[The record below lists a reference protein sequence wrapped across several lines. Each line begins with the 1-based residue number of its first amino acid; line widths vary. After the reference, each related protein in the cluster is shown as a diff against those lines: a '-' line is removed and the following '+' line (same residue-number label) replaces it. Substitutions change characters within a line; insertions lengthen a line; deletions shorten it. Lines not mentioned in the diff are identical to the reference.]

1 MKFIFSII
9 FIFLSFSVM
18 AEGITNKYLTKE
30 QKQAWSGVG
39 RVNIIGGNHRICSGV
54 LISDTYILTAA
65 HCVVNEN
72 TGIAHT
78 PNRIQFSA
86 GWNDDGASAYG
97 QAKRVFIHKRYKTS
111 SVLSDDI
118 VSSDLAII
126 ELSMPMNANGIKP
139 YYLHKLPIKKKN
151 INIVSYVESPSEATI
166 TKKECNVLEHRNK
179 IIVTSCSVDFG
190 ASGAPI
196 FVWEDDQFKIASI
209 VSAKAELDNIDVSLG
224 VSLEK
229 PLDELISQIFEL
241 NSPLEI
247 KFFKENLIH

>member
-1 MKFIFSII
+1 
-9 FIFLSFSVM
+9 M
-18 AEGITNKYLTKE
+18 AEGIPNKSLTKE

-72 TGIAHT
+72 TGITHT

-86 GWNDDGASAYG
+86 GWSDDGASAYG
-97 QAKRVFIHKRYKTS
+97 QAKRVFIHKRYKTTNI
-111 SVLSDDI
+111 LNDDI
-118 VSSDLAII
+118 VSSDLALI

-139 YYLHKLPIKKKN
+139 YYLHKLPIKRKN
-151 INIVSYVESPSEATI
+151 INIVSYVESPSQATI
-166 TKKECNVLEHRNK
+166 TKKECNILEHRNK

-209 VSAKAELDNIDVSLG
+209 VSAKAVLGGINVSLG

-229 PLDELISQIFEL
+229 PFDELISQIFSL
-241 NSPLEI
+241 KSPFEI
-247 KFFKENLIH
+247 EFFKENLIHR